1 MTLSDQLA
9 AGDVHRK
16 ADLILADARHAL
28 RLDIAIAEHPIK
40 GTAEGGQTQVTIP
53 IAESEHYQALVDR
66 IRAILPTYY
75 QGKEL
80 EEQQAQFDH
89 EVARAAHVMATGSS
103 KGLTYQGRTDNA
115 GPNLYS
121 PERMMLWFA
130 TLSHMEHRKPVEGQE
145 KIGISVIAEELASSK
160 GAQLLLDKFAKNVTT
175 ILATLG
181 IDKNDCIIR
190 WGQPGSHF
198 WHLSK
203 DAANGR
209 PYDII
214 NFDIK
219 KTLLL
224 GDMVQQVMVHELGHY
239 LYDTKYPERLEKL
252 NTQIMALQAKVN
264 NGGMLSEDE
273 QKTLVRANY
282 ERSLYHNIWNAA
294 ADNAV
299 DHASHVVSAGDQPRY
314 GYQLLPA
321 LLVNFI
327 TLRGQ
332 GSNIRHFQEK
342 GPMTDQ
348 VLAEM
353 GNDAGAQLRNLQGA
367 LYQISSFIHG
377 QLDNPADKQ
386 AFLKRLPE
394 VGIYTQLLQNAEHPR
409 WSGEQCFWDLYDKC
423 ERIAHAIPDPRL
435 MSDPAA
441 WKAARD
447 EAQQTRN
454 QIHEE
459 IFTYYALPLVEQ
471 QMDKQKSMQEM
482 VDALAENGSQM
493 PGEGIPINIPGT
505 GGGMGTI
512 PVFVPTSPGST
523 APEKPGEGIGAGKS
537 VGAHEKDGGN
547 GENEHDPEALNG
559 QGEKPSPKIGQLPS
573 GTPKPSQAKGAGRA
587 TDAIATINLGDGR
600 TLEQL
605 KEDPLFEQAIEQA
618 KDRLYRIME
627 HFAVPV
633 KSISN
638 DATEFLPSD
647 DPAGRLSHDAVI
659 SYALSKTKE
668 LPRFFRDDVTSHIPP
683 VGDLVFALDTSGSM
697 GWGKGSNA
705 EYVIKST
712 AILMLAIQRFNEERA
727 SEQLSHMGAYVL
739 LWGNGKPTF
748 LGKPYDAQ
756 QQDEILLKMDEVL
769 ARVFAG
775 KSIDSLHGGT
785 ELKGTFKD
793 ILHEYAQH
801 RPDSGAFT
809 PAQARGP
816 VLMLIGSDGAVYDMD
831 SVPLSGILQAMPSLT
846 VDSMLTDG
854 ADSNLHQALLS
865 ANRAEAYQAPV
876 NVHMDTPQQILPSML
891 EWIENR
897 AETFQTAVPWG
908 AHYDTFTEGDV
919 AEQAGEAL
927 RAFRDKSFAGRLA
940 VSREKSDSPPTIKH

>member
-1 MTLSDQLA
+1 MTLTEQLA
-9 AGDVHRK
+9 LGDVHGK
-16 ADLILADARHAL
+16 ADLILEDARHAL
-28 RLDIAIAEHPIK
+28 RLDIANAEQPIVSAAN
-40 GTAEGGQTQVTIP
+40 GEQTQETIP

-66 IRAILPTYY
+66 IRAILPSYY

-103 KGLTYQGRTDNA
+103 KGLVYQGKTDHA

-145 KIGISVIAEELASSK
+145 KISISGIAGELASSK

-198 WHLSK
+198 WHRSK
-203 DAANGR
+203 DGANGQ
-209 PYDII
+209 PHDII

-252 NTQIMALQAKVN
+252 NTQIMVLQAKVN
-264 NGGMLSEDE
+264 NGGMLSNDE
-273 QKTLVRANY
+273 QKTLVRARY
-282 ERSLYHNIWNAA
+282 EHELYHNIWNAA

-342 GPMTDQ
+342 GPIAKE

-353 GNDAGAQLRNLQGA
+353 GNDAGAQIRNLQGA

-394 VGIYTQLLQNAEHPR
+394 VGIYTQLLKNAEHPR

-441 WKAARD
+441 WRAARD
-447 EAQQTRN
+447 KAQQTRN

-459 IFTYYALPLVEQ
+459 IFTHYALPLVEQ
-471 QMDKQKSMQEM
+471 HMDKQKALQEM
-482 VDALAENGSQM
+482 MDALAKNGSQM
-493 PGEGIPINIPGT
+493 PGEGIPIKIPGI
-505 GGGMGTI
+505 GGGMGSI

-523 APEKPGEGIGAGKS
+523 APEKPGEGIGKGQS
-537 VGAHEKDGGN
+537 VGAHEKDGAN
-547 GENEHDPEALNG
+547 GKNEHDPEAPNG
-559 QGEKPSPKIGQLPS
+559 QGKNSDPKIGQLPS
-573 GTPKPSQAKGAGRA
+573 GNPKPSQARGAGKA
-587 TDAIATINLGDGR
+587 TDAIAT
-600 TLEQL
+600 
-605 KEDPLFEQAIEQA
+605 
-618 KDRLYRIME
+618 
-627 HFAVPV
+627 
-633 KSISN
+633 
-638 DATEFLPSD
+638 
-647 DPAGRLSHDAVI
+647 
-659 SYALSKTKE
+659 
-668 LPRFFRDDVTSHIPP
+668 
-683 VGDLVFALDTSGSM
+683 
-697 GWGKGSNA
+697 
-705 EYVIKST
+705 
-712 AILMLAIQRFNEERA
+712 
-727 SEQLSHMGAYVL
+727 
-739 LWGNGKPTF
+739 
-748 LGKPYDAQ
+748 
-756 QQDEILLKMDEVL
+756 
-769 ARVFAG
+769 
-775 KSIDSLHGGT
+775 
-785 ELKGTFKD
+785 
-793 ILHEYAQH
+793 
-801 RPDSGAFT
+801 
-809 PAQARGP
+809 
-816 VLMLIGSDGAVYDMD
+816 
-831 SVPLSGILQAMPSLT
+831 
-846 VDSMLTDG
+846 
-854 ADSNLHQALLS
+854 
-865 ANRAEAYQAPV
+865 
-876 NVHMDTPQQILPSML
+876 
-891 EWIENR
+891 
-897 AETFQTAVPWG
+897 
-908 AHYDTFTEGDV
+908 
-919 AEQAGEAL
+919 
-927 RAFRDKSFAGRLA
+927 
-940 VSREKSDSPPTIKH
+940 